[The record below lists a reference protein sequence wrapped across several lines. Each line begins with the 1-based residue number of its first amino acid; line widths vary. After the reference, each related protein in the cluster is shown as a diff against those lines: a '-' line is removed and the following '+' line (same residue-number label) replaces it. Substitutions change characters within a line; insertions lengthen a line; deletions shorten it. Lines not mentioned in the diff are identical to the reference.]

1 MCIKC
6 HHCWT
11 VWSRAWDDFF
21 SRLAA
26 VTWPL
31 GFLCWGWRRK
41 ELLFFKCGQRWAVL
55 GHIFLFQGT
64 TCTPLGG
71 QEVFT
76 RKFPG
81 LWAVPLPHFQECKG
95 TGHVPLEWVGLATI
109 CNLDSFCFLHK
120 SIYLIY
126 ICIFISEYSI
136 LQPVYFTYCIF
147 HEMVVIF
154 LMTVILIKLFYC
166 NVQIACYWTLNNFAS
181 PYFKQCNGEMDIL
194 FRLYLCAY
202 TWLFI

>member
-1 MCIKC
+1 M
-6 HHCWT
+6 WT
-11 VWSRAWDDFF
+11 EVGCSR
-21 SRLAA
+21 
-26 VTWPL
+26 PH
-31 GFLCWGWRRK
+31 LCFR
-41 ELLFFKCGQRWAVL
+41 
-55 GHIFLFQGT
+55 GHV
-64 TCTPLGG
+64 CMPLGG

-76 RKFPG
+76 RKFLACELCHCPS
-81 LWAVPLPHFQECKG
+81 FQEYKLPMRG

-120 SIYLIY
+120 FIYLIQ
-126 ICIFISEYSI
+126 ICIFINEYSI

-154 LMTVILIKLFYC
+154 LMIVILIKLFYC
-166 NVQIACYWTLNNFAS
+166 NVQIVCYWTLNNFAS

-202 TWLFI
+202 T